1 MSQRQQESSP
11 GAAAR
16 AAILRAAISE
26 FTTKGLAGARMAA
39 IAKAA
44 GVAKGLVFHHF
55 GSKDELWAAALEHV
69 YRLLRSGQDEVALM
83 ALGPIEGMRRLTTE
97 TFRLFREHPEIT
109 ALMNEENLH
118 RGRHLRAATKVPLL
132 YSPLFATMERLLEEG
147 RRQGLFRSDVDVRA
161 LYVALSGLGYFP
173 CANRWTLSAAFAGD
187 LFEPDRLVAYEA
199 LAGEMVVSFLL
210 RREDST
216 APRRRTVRERR
227 KM

>member
-1 MSQRQQESSP
+1 MSERQPESSP
-11 GAAAR
+11 GTTAR
-16 AAILRAAISE
+16 AAILRAALAE
-26 FTTKGLAGARMAA
+26 FTAKGLAGARMAA
-39 IAKAA
+39 IAEAA

-55 GSKDELWAAALEHV
+55 RSKEGLWAAALEHV

-83 ALGPIEGMRRLTTE
+83 ALGPVEGMRRLTTE

-118 RGRHLRAATKVPLL
+118 RGRHLREATGVPML
-132 YSPLFATMERLLEEG
+132 YSPLFAAMERLLEEG
-147 RRQGLFRSDVDVRA
+147 RQQGLFREEVDVRA

-187 LFEPDRLVAYEA
+187 LFQPERLAAYET

-210 RREDST
+210 RRDN
-216 APRRRTVRERR
+216 
-227 KM
+227 